1 MITGRA
7 VLVWTP
13 RLLLILFALF
23 LIPFSFDVFKQ
34 GRSATQIAIAFI
46 VHNIPSVCLGLVVF
60 AAWRREWIGFLA
72 CLLVAVAWI
81 VWAWGRFPPPTYFI
95 MSGPLFL
102 IAALYAADWW
112 LRTHDNRAT

>member
-7 VLVWTP
+7 ILVWTP

-23 LIPFSFDVFKQ
+23 LIPFSFDIFEE

-46 VHNIPSVCLGLVVF
+46 VHNIPSMVLGLVVF
-60 AAWRREWIGFLA
+60 AAWRREWIGFIA
-72 CLLVAVAWI
+72 CVLVAVAWI
-81 VWAWGRFPPPTYFI
+81 AWAWGRFPLPTCFI

-102 IAALYAADWW
+102 IATLYATNWW
-112 LRTHDNRAT
+112 LRTRDKRAS